1 MIKNILELLKYA
13 NGETENIRFAQGAKK
28 LPTNFKEAK
37 DKLKK
42 QIKWQQQKLK
52 QKELKKQKKK

>member
-1 MIKNILELLKYA
+1 MIKNILELLRHA

-37 DKLKK
+37 DKL
-42 QIKWQQQKLK
+42 IKCQ
-52 QKELKKQKKK
+52 LKKK

>member
-28 LPTNFKEAK
+28 LTTNFKDIK
-37 DKLKK
+37 NKFKK
-42 QIKWQQQKLK
+42 EIKW
-52 QKELKKQKKK
+52 ELQSKK

>member
-13 NGETENIRFAQGAKK
+13 NGETENIRFAQGARQ

-42 QIKWQQQKLK
+42 QIKCQ
-52 QKELKKQKKK
+52 LKKK